1 MSIEI
6 VKNPANFQEQPPET
20 SLKTKNGSSG

>member
-6 VKNPANFQEQPPET
+6 VKNATNFQEQPPENIQ
-20 SLKTKNGSSG
+20 KTKNGSNG